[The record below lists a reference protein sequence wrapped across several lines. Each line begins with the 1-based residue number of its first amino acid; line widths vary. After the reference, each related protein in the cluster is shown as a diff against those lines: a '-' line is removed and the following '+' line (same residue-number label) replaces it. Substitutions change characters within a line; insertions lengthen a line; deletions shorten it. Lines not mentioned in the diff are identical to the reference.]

1 MNNVSKIFG
10 IRAVIE
16 AIKSEK
22 TLDKVF
28 VQKGLRGELF
38 QQLDQL
44 LRQNSVNVSYVP
56 IEKLNRLTK
65 KNHQGVVAHISPIEY
80 HELDNLI
87 MNVFE
92 SGETPSLFKKS
103 PMEDHSP
110 TAIKSSQPS
119 LLKSV

>member
-65 KNHQGVVAHISPIEY
+65 KI
-80 HELDNLI
+80 
-87 MNVFE
+87 
-92 SGETPSLFKKS
+92 
-103 PMEDHSP
+103 
-110 TAIKSSQPS
+110 IKE
-119 LLKSV
+119 

>member
-65 KNHQGVVAHISPIEY
+65 K
-80 HELDNLI
+80 
-87 MNVFE
+87 
-92 SGETPSLFKKS
+92 
-103 PMEDHSP
+103 
-110 TAIKSSQPS
+110 KSSRSSRSYIPN
-119 LLKSV
+119 